1 MVRYRDVIAGWVV
14 ALVGLLGSGCATKIV
29 PPEKPV
35 SPVTVYVSDYGRHS
49 SLLLP
54 TSGGQLMEYA
64 FGDWDYYALK
74 KYRWYIGATALVA
87 SDGAGLGRRVLP
99 HPGTSDALKQYLKS
113 DRILAVDVE
122 QERVKAL
129 LDELDLRFSKNAGSM
144 VFNDWY
150 NQYIVRDDEARYGL
164 FNTCNG
170 MTATWLEQL
179 GCEVRGA
186 AVLANFEIAEA
197 SERGGHGGENVTT
210 RATTQPVH
218 SSTRPAT
225 TRVAIWDP

>member
-1 MVRYRDVIAGWVV
+1 MVRYRDVIAGGVV

-87 SDGAGLGRRVLP
+87 SDGAGLGRRVLAD
-99 HPGTSDALKQYLKS
+99 PGRSDALRAYLKS
-113 DRILAVDVE
+113 ERVLAVEVE
-122 QERVKAL
+122 QERVA
-129 LDELDLRFSKNAGSM
+129 ELVEELELRFARNVGG
-144 VFNDWY
+144 VVYNDWY
-150 NQYIVRDDEARYGL
+150 Q
-164 FNTCNG
+164 
-170 MTATWLEQL
+170 
-179 GCEVRGA
+179 
-186 AVLANFEIAEA
+186 
-197 SERGGHGGENVTT
+197 
-210 RATTQPVH
+210 
-218 SSTRPAT
+218 
-225 TRVAIWDP
+225 